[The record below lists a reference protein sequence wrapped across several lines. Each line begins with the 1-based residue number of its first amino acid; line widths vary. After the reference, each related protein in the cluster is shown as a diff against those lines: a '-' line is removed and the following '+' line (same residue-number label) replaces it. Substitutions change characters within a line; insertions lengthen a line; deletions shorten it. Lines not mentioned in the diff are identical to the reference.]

1 MIGKPSPVIM
11 DEVHLPLLG
20 KPSIRVYPHVGQAR
34 LAEVERP
41 VAPPDG
47 S

>member
-11 DEVHLPLLG
+11 DEVHLHLLS
-20 KPSIRVYPHVGQAR
+20 KPSVRVYPHVGQER
-34 LAEVERP
+34 LAEVEPP